1 MSPNVLGLDTGLAK
15 LGAARITQTGLVDA
29 WPGSSESL
37 PDDADPAEQAAR
49 MRTVI
54 RWAVRRADVNT
65 ILAMVE
71 ELPRAT
77 EYGGHD
83 ERAHILWAIVDQLTR
98 NGVPVAL
105 VNPKTM
111 KSRVAGNGN
120 ATKADVRSAVNRIW
134 PGQGLLRISDDA
146 SDAVGL
152 ATLGVAR
159 LHAIH
164 GEPWPRKWLD
174 ARSLNL
180 EDGFQWPREL
190 RVDERPKQLPM
201 YEVFSHR

>member
-1 MSPNVLGLDTGLAK
+1 MPNVIGVDSGLAR
-15 LGAARITQTGLVDA
+15 LGVARITHEGRVDS
-29 WPGSSESL
+29 WPGSSDPL

-49 MRTVI
+49 MRGVI
-54 RWAVRRADVNT
+54 RWAVRRATTETV
-65 ILAMVE
+65 LAMVE

-83 ERAHILWAIVDQLTR
+83 ERAHILWSIVGHLSR
-98 NGVPVAL
+98 HGVLVAL

-120 ATKADVRSAVNRIW
+120 ATKADVRSAVHRIW
-134 PGQGLLRISDDA
+134 PGQGLQRISDDA

-159 LHAIH
+159 MHAIH
-164 GEPWPRKWLD
+164 GDPWPRKWLD

-190 RVDERPKQLPM
+190 RVAPKTRQLPM

>member
-1 MSPNVLGLDTGLAK
+1 MSPNVLGIDSGLAK
-15 LGAARITQTGLVDA
+15 LGVARIDQDGRVDA
-29 WPGSSESL
+29 WPGSSDAL
-37 PDDADPAEQAAR
+37 PDGADPAEQAAR
-49 MRTVI
+49 CRGVI
-54 RWAVRRADVNT
+54 RWAVGRADVNT
-65 ILAMVE
+65 VLAMVE
-71 ELPRAT
+71 ELPRTT

-83 ERAHILWAIVDQLTR
+83 ERAHILWSIVDQLSR
-98 NGVPVAL
+98 HGVLVAL

-111 KSRVAGNGN
+111 KSRIAGNGN
-120 ATKADVRSAVNRIW
+120 ASKAEVRSAINRIW

-146 SDAVGL
+146 SDGVGL

-190 RVDERPKQLPM
+190 RTAPKTKQLPM
-201 YEVFSHR
+201 YEVFSR